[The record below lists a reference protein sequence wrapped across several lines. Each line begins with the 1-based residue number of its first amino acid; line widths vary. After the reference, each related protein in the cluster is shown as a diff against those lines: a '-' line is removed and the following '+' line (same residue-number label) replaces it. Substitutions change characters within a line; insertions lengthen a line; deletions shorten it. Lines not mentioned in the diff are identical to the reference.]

1 MQVNSLSGEAIFF
14 GGEHF
19 DGKFTRFYND
29 LFRCEVKKNEL
40 HWKRIQSQNMPT
52 PRSSQQAV
60 VTPAQQMFLFGGE
73 FGTSKETK
81 FFHYKDFWMLDLKTF
96 AWEDLTM
103 TVKPLPPPRSGHR
116 MAIWKHII
124 AMFGGFYDAS
134 AGDTKYFDD
143 LWLFD
148 TREYK
153 WTKVDWL
160 NDANNRPSP
169 RSGFQFVS
177 VESGIILYGGYCQVK
192 GKGGEYEGQVLN
204 DMWLLKLDPV
214 DVKKSRWE
222 RKKISSSAV
231 APSPRSGPA
240 SCAGR
245 GGRSFYLFGGVQ
257 DETVGDELLSGTCLN
272 DFWEYSIERNQWRQL
287 NISEGLVPR
296 YNANMFLIQST
307 LILSGGIYECED
319 RQYVLDDAHCISNVE
334 KMDKFTCVRK
344 LSVDLESWQ
353 GSASEGEGEEDAGSD
368 SDLSDSDSYEDDSD
382 CSGDDEED
390 SSSELPQQQESN
402 HPQIFP
408 GQTLKDYFAENQEFW
423 LQQAQAAYPTTT
435 NSKQLRG
442 EAFQMAQQAYNE
454 HQMMQ
459 MMLK

>member
-1 MQVNSLSGEAIFF
+1 
-14 GGEHF
+14 
-19 DGKFTRFYND
+19 
-29 LFRCEVKKNEL
+29 
-40 HWKRIQSQNMPT
+40 
-52 PRSSQQAV
+52 
-60 VTPAQQMFLFGGE
+60 
-73 FGTSKETK
+73 
-81 FFHYKDFWMLDLKTF
+81 MLDLKTF
-96 AWEDLTM
+96 AWEDLTA

-169 RSGFQFVS
+169 RSGFQFVPL
-177 VESGIILYGGYCQVK
+177 ESGILLYGGYCQVK
-192 GKGGEYEGQVLN
+192 GKNGEYEGQVLN
-204 DMWLLKLDPV
+204 DIWLLKLDPV

-222 RKKISSSAV
+222 RKKISGSAPQ
-231 APSPRSGPA
+231 PSPRSGPA

-257 DETVGDELLSGTCLN
+257 DEAVGDELLSGTCLN
-272 DFWEYSIERNQWRQL
+272 DFWEYSLERNQWRQIS
-287 NISEGLVPR
+287 ISEGVVPR
-296 YNANMFLIQST
+296 YNANMFLIGSS
-307 LILSGGIYECED
+307 LIVSGGIYERED
-319 RQYVLDDAHCISNVE
+319 RQYVLDDAYCISNVE
-334 KMDKFTCVRK
+334 KMDKFTLVRK
-344 LSVDLESWQ
+344 LSVDLESWE
-353 GSASEGEGEEDAGSD
+353 GSASEASESSGNEFDSSD
-368 SDLSDSDSYEDDSD
+368 SSENDSSDSEDSEDSDFEDDAKQQN
-382 CSGDDEED
+382 
-390 SSSELPQQQESN
+390 QQQHSN

-408 GQTLKDYFAENQEFW
+408 GQSLKDYFAENQEYW
-423 LQQAQAAYPTTT
+423 TQQAQAAYPTTT
-435 NSKQLRG
+435 NAKQLRG
-442 EAFQMAQQAYNE
+442 EAFQMAQQTYNE